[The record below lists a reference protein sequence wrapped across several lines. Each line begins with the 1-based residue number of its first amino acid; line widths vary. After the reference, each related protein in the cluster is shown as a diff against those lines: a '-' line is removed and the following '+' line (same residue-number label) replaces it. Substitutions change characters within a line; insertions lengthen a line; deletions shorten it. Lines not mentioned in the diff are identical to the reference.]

1 MTNNALLNLPFCA
14 WVAFFTI
21 INMIILGI
29 SYIKTTRSIRSG
41 KRFEHT
47 QRFGFDMILMFA
59 FGGALLFVV
68 SFVKKAI
75 AIPSSFFLKLV
86 MFALMIG
93 LVFVITLGNIGISMF
108 ASNVAVNIAEKD
120 LEHK

>member
-14 WVAFFTI
+14 YVAFFTI
-21 INMIILGI
+21 FNMIVLGL
-29 SYIKTTRSIRSG
+29 SYIKTTRSERSG
-41 KRFEHT
+41 KRFEHAP
-47 QRFGFDMILMFA
+47 RFDFSMILMFA

-75 AIPSSFFLKLV
+75 DIPSSFFLKLV

-120 LEHK
+120 LERK